1 MKAQVMF
8 KIQTLNN
15 ISPRGLS
22 QFEADRYQ
30 VGSDIADPDAI
41 LVRSQ
46 VMHDMSFAGSLK
58 AVGRAGAGVNNIP
71 IARLSDLGV
80 PVFNTPGANANAV
93 KELVLVGLLMAS
105 RNIPQAL
112 RFVDGLTGDD
122 AAMHKAVESG
132 KKQFVGTELPGRTLG
147 VIGLGAIGVK
157 VANAAHALGMRVIGL
172 DPKITVENAWQLSS
186 GVGQARSV
194 EEVVAQA
201 DYLTFHV
208 PLNDHTR
215 NMLNAERLKLAKP
228 GLVVLNF
235 SREGVVESGLVREAL
250 DEGKLGSYV
259 CDFPGVALQGHPRVI
274 ALPHLGAST
283 HEAEENCAV
292 MVVQQ
297 VRDYLE
303 NGNIRNAVNFP
314 EVMLPHAEGYRVCI
328 ANANVPNM
336 LGQISSTLAGFSL
349 NILDMLN
356 KSKGDL
362 AYTVVDVNQPVPDTA
377 LARLRAIDGVLAA
390 RAV

>member
-1 MKAQVMF
+1 
-8 KIQTLNN
+8 
-15 ISPRGLS
+15 
-22 QFEADRYQ
+22 
-30 VGSDIADPDAI
+30 
-41 LVRSQ
+41 
-46 VMHDMSFAGSLK
+46 
-58 AVGRAGAGVNNIP
+58 
-71 IARLSDLGV
+71 
-80 PVFNTPGANANAV
+80 
-93 KELVLVGLLMAS
+93 
-105 RNIPQAL
+105 
-112 RFVDGLTGDD
+112 
-122 AAMHKAVESG
+122 
-132 KKQFVGTELPGRTLG
+132 
-147 VIGLGAIGVK
+147 
-157 VANAAHALGMRVIGL
+157 
-172 DPKITVENAWQLSS
+172 
-186 GVGQARSV
+186 
-194 EEVVAQA
+194 
-201 DYLTFHV
+201 
-208 PLNDHTR
+208 
-215 NMLNAERLKLAKP
+215 MLNAERLKLAKP

-250 DEGKLGSYV
+250 DEGKLGGYV

-314 EVMLPHAEGYRVCI
+314 EAMLPHAEGYRVCI

-356 KSKGDL
+356 KSRGDL
-362 AYTVVDVNQPVPDTA
+362 AYTVVDVNQPIPDTA

>member
-1 MKAQVMF
+1 MF

-46 VMHDMSFAGSLK
+46 VMHDMSFASSLK

-71 IARLSDLGV
+71 IARLSALGV

-250 DEGKLGSYV
+250 DEGRLGGYV

-314 EVMLPHAEGYRVCI
+314 EAMLPHAEGYRVCI

-356 KSKGDL
+356 KSRGDL
-362 AYTVVDVNQPVPDTA
+362 AYTVVDVNQPIPDTA

>member
-1 MKAQVMF
+1 MF
-8 KIQTLNN
+8 KILTLNN

-22 QFEADRYQ
+22 QFEADQYQ
-30 VGSDIADPDAI
+30 VGSDLTEPDAI

-46 VMHDMSFAGSLK
+46 VMHDMAFPESVK

-71 IARLSDLGV
+71 ITRLSALGV

-112 RFVDGLTGDD
+112 RFVEGLDGDD
-122 AAMHKAVESG
+122 AAMHKTVEAG

-147 VIGLGAIGVK
+147 VVGLGAIGVK
-157 VANAAHALGMRVIGL
+157 VANAAHALGMRVIGF
-172 DPKITVENAWQLSS
+172 DPKVTVENAWQLSA
-186 GVGQARSV
+186 GVEQARSV
-194 EEVVAQA
+194 EEVIARA
-201 DYLTFHV
+201 DYLSFHV

-215 NMLNAERLKLAKP
+215 DMLNAERLKLAKP
-228 GLVVLNF
+228 SLVVLNF
-235 SREGVVESGLVREAL
+235 SREGVVGAALVREAL
-250 DEGKLGSYV
+250 DSGRISGYV
-259 CDFPGVALQGHPRVI
+259 CDFPSVSLKGHSRVI

-283 HEAEENCAV
+283 QEAEENCAV

-303 NGNIRNAVNFP
+303 NGNIRNSVNFP
-314 EVMLPHAEGYRVCI
+314 EAILPRTEGFRVCI
-328 ANANVPNM
+328 VNANVPNM
-336 LGQISSTLAGFSL
+336 LGQISSTLAGSGL

-362 AYTVVDVNQPVPDTA
+362 AYTVVDVDRAIPEAATA
-377 LARLRAIDGVLAA
+377 GLRAIEGVLAV
-390 RAV
+390 RAL

>member
-1 MKAQVMF
+1 MF

-30 VGSDIADPDAI
+30 VGGDVADPDAI

-71 IARLSDLGV
+71 IARLSALGV

-250 DEGKLGSYV
+250 DEGKLGGYV

-297 VRDYLE
+297 MRDYLE

-356 KSKGDL
+356 KSRGDL

>member
-1 MKAQVMF
+1 MF

-22 QFEADRYQ
+22 QFDADRYQ
-30 VGSDIADPDAI
+30 VGGDVADPDAI

-71 IARLSDLGV
+71 IARLSALGV

-186 GVGQARSV
+186 GVGQARSI
-194 EEVVAQA
+194 EEVIAQA

-250 DEGKLGSYV
+250 DEGKLGGYV

-356 KSKGDL
+356 KSRGDL

-377 LARLRAIDGVLAA
+377 LAQLRAIEGVLAA

>member
-1 MKAQVMF
+1 MF

-22 QFEADRYQ
+22 QFDAEQYQ
-30 VGSDIADPDAI
+30 VGNDLAEPDAI

-46 VMHDMSFAGSLK
+46 VMHEMVFPSSLK

-71 IARLSDLGV
+71 IARLSAAAV

-112 RFVDGLTGDD
+112 RFVDGLEGDD

-147 VIGLGAIGVK
+147 VVGLGAIGVK
-157 VANAAHALGMRVIGL
+157 VANAAHALGMRVIGF
-172 DPKITVENAWQLSS
+172 DPKVTVENAWQLSA
-186 GVGQARSV
+186 GVEQARSV
-194 EEVVAQA
+194 EEVIARA
-201 DYLTFHV
+201 DYLSFHV

-215 NMLNAERLKLAKP
+215 NMLSAERLKVAKP
-228 GLVVLNF
+228 GLIALNF
-235 SREGVVESGLVREAL
+235 SREGVVEAAVVREAL
-250 DEGKLGSYV
+250 DEGKLAGYV
-259 CDFPGVALQGHPRVI
+259 CDFPSVALKGHPRVI

-283 HEAEENCAV
+283 NEAEENCAV

-303 NGNIRNAVNFP
+303 NGNIRNSVNFP
-314 EVMLPHAEGYRVCI
+314 EAILPRTEGFRICI

-336 LGQISSTLAGFSL
+336 LGQISSTLAGSGL

-356 KSKGDL
+356 KSKGEL
-362 AYTVVDVNQPVPDTA
+362 AYTLVDVERPVTGPVLDQ
-377 LARLRAIDGVLAA
+377 LRAIDGVLTV
-390 RAV
+390 RAL

>member
-1 MKAQVMF
+1 MF

-30 VGSDIADPDAI
+30 VGGDVADPDAI

-71 IARLSDLGV
+71 IARLSALGV

-250 DEGKLGSYV
+250 DEGRLGGYV

-356 KSKGDL
+356 KSRGDL

>member
-1 MKAQVMF
+1 MF
-8 KIQTLNN
+8 KVRTYNQ
-15 ISPRGLS
+15 ISNKGLS
-22 QFEADRYQ
+22 RFDRDRYEIGGELSQ
-30 VGSDIADPDAI
+30 PDAFM
-41 LVRSQ
+41 LRSQ
-46 VMHDMSFAGSLK
+46 KLHDIEIPESLV
-58 AVGRAGAGVNNIP
+58 AVARAGAGVNNIP
-71 IARLSDLGV
+71 IARLSALGV

-250 DEGKLGSYV
+250 DEGKLGGYV

-314 EVMLPHAEGYRVCI
+314 EAMLPHAEGYRVCI

-356 KSKGDL
+356 KSRGDL
-362 AYTVVDVNQPVPDTA
+362 AYTVVDVNQPIPDTA

>member
-1 MKAQVMF
+1 MF
-8 KIQTLNN
+8 KILTLNN
-15 ISPRGLS
+15 ISSRGLS
-22 QFEADRYQ
+22 QFDAEQYQ
-30 VGSDIADPDAI
+30 VGSDLIEPDAI

-46 VMHDMSFAGSLK
+46 VMHEMAFPPSLK

-71 IARLSDLGV
+71 IARLSAAGV

-93 KELVLVGLLMAS
+93 KELVLAGMLMAS

-112 RFVDGLTGDD
+112 RFVDDLTGDD

-147 VIGLGAIGVK
+147 VVGLGAIGVK
-157 VANAAHALGMRVIGL
+157 VANAAHALGMRVIGF
-172 DPKITVENAWQLSS
+172 DPKVTVENAWQLSA
-186 GVGQARSV
+186 GVEQARSV
-194 EEVVAQA
+194 EEVIARA
-201 DYLTFHV
+201 DYLSFHV

-215 NMLNAERLKLAKP
+215 NMLSAERLKVAKP
-228 GLVVLNF
+228 GLIVLNF
-235 SREGVVESGLVREAL
+235 SREGVVEAAVVREAL
-250 DEGKLGSYV
+250 DEGKLAGYV
-259 CDFPGVALQGHPRVI
+259 CDFPSVALQGHPRVI

-297 VRDYLE
+297 IRDYLE
-303 NGNIRNAVNFP
+303 NGNIRNSVNFP
-314 EVMLPHAEGYRVCI
+314 EAILPRTEGYRICI

-336 LGQISSTLAGFSL
+336 LGQISSTLAGSGL

-356 KSKGDL
+356 KSRGEL
-362 AYTVVDVNQPVPDTA
+362 AYTVVDVDQAVTDPV
-377 LARLRAIDGVLAA
+377 LGQLRAIDGVLTV
-390 RAV
+390 RAL

>member
-1 MKAQVMF
+1 MF

-30 VGSDIADPDAI
+30 VGGDVADPDAI

-71 IARLSDLGV
+71 IARLSALGV

-250 DEGKLGSYV
+250 DEGKLGAYV

-356 KSKGDL
+356 KSRGDL

-377 LARLRAIDGVLAA
+377 LAQLRAIDGVLAA

>member
-1 MKAQVMF
+1 MF

-30 VGSDIADPDAI
+30 VGSDIVDPDAI

-46 VMHDMSFAGSLK
+46 VMHDMSFASSLK

-71 IARLSDLGV
+71 IARLSALGV

-194 EEVVAQA
+194 EEVIAQA

-250 DEGKLGSYV
+250 DEGRLGGYV
-259 CDFPGVALQGHPRVI
+259 CDFPGVVLQGHPRVI

-314 EVMLPHAEGYRVCI
+314 EAMLPHAEGYRVCI

-362 AYTVVDVNQPVPDTA
+362 AYTVVDVNQPIPATA
-377 LARLRAIDGVLAA
+377 LAQLRAIDGVLAA

>member
-1 MKAQVMF
+1 MF
-8 KIQTLNN
+8 KILTLNN

-22 QFEADRYQ
+22 QFEADQYQ
-30 VGSDIADPDAI
+30 VGSDLTEPDAI

-46 VMHDMSFAGSLK
+46 VMHDMAFPESVK

-71 IARLSDLGV
+71 ITRLSALGV

-112 RFVDGLTGDD
+112 HFVEGLDGDD
-122 AAMHKAVESG
+122 AAMHKTVEAG

-147 VIGLGAIGVK
+147 VVGLGAIGVK
-157 VANAAHALGMRVIGL
+157 VANAAHALGMRVIGF
-172 DPKITVENAWQLSS
+172 DPKVTVENAWQLSA
-186 GVGQARSV
+186 GVEQARSV
-194 EEVVAQA
+194 EEVIARA
-201 DYLTFHV
+201 DYLSFHV

-215 NMLNAERLKLAKP
+215 DMLNAERLKLAKP
-228 GLVVLNF
+228 SLVVLNF
-235 SREGVVESGLVREAL
+235 SREGVVGAALVREAL
-250 DEGKLGSYV
+250 DSGRIAGYV
-259 CDFPGVALQGHPRVI
+259 CDFPSVSLKGQSRVI

-283 HEAEENCAV
+283 QEAEENCAV

-303 NGNIRNAVNFP
+303 NGNIRNSVNFP
-314 EVMLPHAEGYRVCI
+314 EAILPRTEGFRVCI
-328 ANANVPNM
+328 VNANVPNM
-336 LGQISSTLAGFSL
+336 LGQISSTLAGSGL

-362 AYTVVDVNQPVPDTA
+362 AYTVVDVDRAIPEAATA
-377 LARLRAIDGVLAA
+377 GLRALEGVLAV
-390 RAV
+390 RAL

>member
-1 MKAQVMF
+1 MF
-8 KIQTLNN
+8 KILTLNN

-22 QFEADRYQ
+22 QFEADQYQ
-30 VGSDIADPDAI
+30 VGSDLTEPDAI

-46 VMHDMSFAGSLK
+46 VMHDMAFPESVK

-71 IARLSDLGV
+71 ITRLSALGV

-112 RFVDGLTGDD
+112 RFVEGLDGDD
-122 AAMHKAVESG
+122 AAMHKTVEAG

-147 VIGLGAIGVK
+147 VVGLGAIGVK
-157 VANAAHALGMRVIGL
+157 VANAAHALGMRVIGF
-172 DPKITVENAWQLSS
+172 DPKVTVENAWQLSA
-186 GVGQARSV
+186 GVEQARSV
-194 EEVVAQA
+194 EEVIARA
-201 DYLTFHV
+201 DYLSFHV

-215 NMLNAERLKLAKP
+215 DMLNAERLKLAKP
-228 GLVVLNF
+228 SLVVLNF
-235 SREGVVESGLVREAL
+235 SREGVVGAALVREAL
-250 DEGKLGSYV
+250 DSGRIAGYV
-259 CDFPGVALQGHPRVI
+259 CDFPSVSLKGHSRVI

-283 HEAEENCAV
+283 QEAEENCAV

-303 NGNIRNAVNFP
+303 NGNIRNSVNFP
-314 EVMLPHAEGYRVCI
+314 EAILPRTEGFRVCI
-328 ANANVPNM
+328 VNANVPNM
-336 LGQISSTLAGFSL
+336 LGQISSTLAGSGL

-362 AYTVVDVNQPVPDTA
+362 AYTVVDVDRAIPETA
-377 LARLRAIDGVLAA
+377 TAGLRAIEGVLAV
-390 RAV
+390 RAL

>member
-1 MKAQVMF
+1 MF

-15 ISPRGLS
+15 ISSRGLS
-22 QFEADRYQ
+22 QFDAEQYQ
-30 VGSDIADPDAI
+30 VGNDLAEPDAI

-46 VMHDMSFAGSLK
+46 VMHEMAFPSSLK

-71 IARLSDLGV
+71 IARLSAAAV

-112 RFVDGLTGDD
+112 RFVDGLEGDD

-147 VIGLGAIGVK
+147 VVGLGAIGVK
-157 VANAAHALGMRVIGL
+157 VANAAHALGMRVIGF
-172 DPKITVENAWQLSS
+172 DPKVTVENAWQLSA
-186 GVGQARSV
+186 GVEQARSV
-194 EEVVAQA
+194 EEVIARA
-201 DYLTFHV
+201 DYLSFHV

-215 NMLNAERLKLAKP
+215 NMLSAERLKVAKP
-228 GLVVLNF
+228 GLIALNF
-235 SREGVVESGLVREAL
+235 SREGVVEAAVVREAL
-250 DEGKLGSYV
+250 DEGKLAGYV
-259 CDFPGVALQGHPRVI
+259 CDFPSVALKGHPRVI

-283 HEAEENCAV
+283 NEAEENCAV

-303 NGNIRNAVNFP
+303 NGNIRNSVNFP
-314 EVMLPHAEGYRVCI
+314 EAILPRTEGFRICI

-336 LGQISSTLAGFSL
+336 LGQISSTLAGSGL

-356 KSKGDL
+356 KSKGEL
-362 AYTVVDVNQPVPDTA
+362 AYTLVDVERPVTGPVLDQ
-377 LARLRAIDGVLAA
+377 LRAIDGVLTV
-390 RAV
+390 RAL

>member
-1 MKAQVMF
+1 MF
-8 KIQTLNN
+8 KILTLNN
-15 ISPRGLS
+15 ISSRGLS
-22 QFEADRYQ
+22 QFDAEQYQ
-30 VGSDIADPDAI
+30 IGGDLAEPDAI

-46 VMHDMSFAGSLK
+46 VMHEMAFPASLK

-71 IARLSDLGV
+71 IARLSAAAV

-132 KKQFVGTELPGRTLG
+132 KKQFVGSELPGRTLG
-147 VIGLGAIGVK
+147 VVGLGAIGVK
-157 VANAAHALGMRVIGL
+157 VANAAHALGMRVIGF
-172 DPKITVENAWQLSS
+172 DPKVTVENAWQLSA
-186 GVGQARSV
+186 GVEQARSV
-194 EEVVAQA
+194 EEVIARA
-201 DYLTFHV
+201 DYLSFHV

-215 NMLNAERLKLAKP
+215 NMLSAERMKLAKP
-228 GLVVLNF
+228 GLIVLNF
-235 SREGVVESGLVREAL
+235 SREGVVEAALVREAL
-250 DEGKLGSYV
+250 DEGKLAGYV
-259 CDFPGVALQGHPRVI
+259 CDFPSVALQGHSRVI

-297 VRDYLE
+297 IRDYLE
-303 NGNIRNAVNFP
+303 NGNIRNSVNFP
-314 EVMLPHAEGYRVCI
+314 EAILPRTEGFRICI

-336 LGQISSTLAGFSL
+336 LGQISSTLAGSGL

-356 KSKGDL
+356 KSKGEL
-362 AYTVVDVNQPVPDTA
+362 AYTLVDVDRAVTGPVLDQ
-377 LARLRAIDGVLAA
+377 LRAIDGVLTV
-390 RAV
+390 RAL

>member
-1 MKAQVMF
+1 MF

-22 QFEADRYQ
+22 QFDADRYQ
-30 VGSDIADPDAI
+30 VGGDVADPDAI

-71 IARLSDLGV
+71 IARLSALGV

-186 GVGQARSV
+186 GVGQARSI
-194 EEVVAQA
+194 EEVIAQA

-250 DEGKLGSYV
+250 DEGKLGGYV

-303 NGNIRNAVNFP
+303 KRKHP
-314 EVMLPHAEGYRVCI
+314 
-328 ANANVPNM
+328 
-336 LGQISSTLAGFSL
+336 
-349 NILDMLN
+349 
-356 KSKGDL
+356 
-362 AYTVVDVNQPVPDTA
+362 
-377 LARLRAIDGVLAA
+377 
-390 RAV
+390 

>member
-1 MKAQVMF
+1 MF
-8 KIQTLNN
+8 KILTLNN

-22 QFEADRYQ
+22 QFEADQYQ
-30 VGSDIADPDAI
+30 VGSDLTEPDAI

-46 VMHDMSFAGSLK
+46 VMHDMAFPESVK

-71 IARLSDLGV
+71 ITRLSALGV

-112 RFVDGLTGDD
+112 HFVEGLDGDD
-122 AAMHKAVESG
+122 AAMHKTVEAG

-147 VIGLGAIGVK
+147 VVGLGAIGVK
-157 VANAAHALGMRVIGL
+157 VANAAHALGMRVIGF
-172 DPKITVENAWQLSS
+172 DPKVTVENAWQLSA
-186 GVGQARSV
+186 GVEQARSV
-194 EEVVAQA
+194 EEVIARA
-201 DYLTFHV
+201 DYLSFHV

-215 NMLNAERLKLAKP
+215 DMLNAERLKLAKP
-228 GLVVLNF
+228 SLVVLNF
-235 SREGVVESGLVREAL
+235 SREGVVGAALVREAL
-250 DEGKLGSYV
+250 DSGRISGYV
-259 CDFPGVALQGHPRVI
+259 CDFPSVSLKGHSRVI

-283 HEAEENCAV
+283 QEAEENCAV

-303 NGNIRNAVNFP
+303 NGNIRNSVNFP
-314 EVMLPHAEGYRVCI
+314 EAILPRTEGFRVCI
-328 ANANVPNM
+328 VNANVPNM
-336 LGQISSTLAGFSL
+336 LGQISSTLAGSGL

-362 AYTVVDVNQPVPDTA
+362 AYTVVDVDRAIPETA
-377 LARLRAIDGVLAA
+377 TAGLRAIEGVLAV
-390 RAV
+390 RAL

>member
-1 MKAQVMF
+1 MF
-8 KIQTLNN
+8 KILTLNN

-22 QFEADRYQ
+22 QFEADQYQ
-30 VGSDIADPDAI
+30 VGSDLTEPDAI

-46 VMHDMSFAGSLK
+46 VMHDMAFPESVK

-71 IARLSDLGV
+71 ITRLSALGV

-112 RFVDGLTGDD
+112 RFVEGLDGDD
-122 AAMHKAVESG
+122 AAMHKTVEAG

-147 VIGLGAIGVK
+147 VVGLGAIGVK
-157 VANAAHALGMRVIGL
+157 VANAAHALGMRVIGF
-172 DPKITVENAWQLSS
+172 DPKVTVENAWQLSA
-186 GVGQARSV
+186 GVEQARSV
-194 EEVVAQA
+194 EEVIARA
-201 DYLTFHV
+201 DYLSFHV

-215 NMLNAERLKLAKP
+215 DMLNAERLKLAKP

-235 SREGVVESGLVREAL
+235 SREGVVGAALVREAL
-250 DEGKLGSYV
+250 DSGRIAGYV
-259 CDFPGVALQGHPRVI
+259 CDFPSVSLQGHSRVI

-283 HEAEENCAV
+283 QEAEENCAV

-303 NGNIRNAVNFP
+303 NGNIRNSVNFP
-314 EVMLPHAEGYRVCI
+314 EAILPRTEGFRVCI
-328 ANANVPNM
+328 VNANVPNM
-336 LGQISSTLAGFSL
+336 LGQISSTLAGSGL

-362 AYTVVDVNQPVPDTA
+362 AYTVVDVDRAIPEAATA
-377 LARLRAIDGVLAA
+377 GLRAIEGVLAV
-390 RAV
+390 RAL

>member
-1 MKAQVMF
+1 MF

-15 ISPRGLS
+15 ISSRGLS
-22 QFEADRYQ
+22 QFDAELYQ
-30 VGSDIADPDAI
+30 VGSEIADPDAI

-46 VMHDMSFAGSLK
+46 VMHDMTFASSLK

-71 IARLSDLGV
+71 IARLSALGV

-122 AAMHKAVESG
+122 TAMHKAVESG

-194 EEVVAQA
+194 EEVIAQA

-215 NMLNAERLKLAKP
+215 NMLNVERLKLAKP
-228 GLVVLNF
+228 NLVVLNF
-235 SREGVVESGLVREAL
+235 SREGVVESGVVREAL
-250 DEGKLGSYV
+250 DEGKLGGYV

-283 HEAEENCAV
+283 QEAEENCAI

-362 AYTVVDVNQPVPDTA
+362 AYTVVDVNQPLPDAA
-377 LARLRAIDGVLAA
+377 LAQLRAIDGVLAA

>member
-1 MKAQVMF
+1 MF
-8 KIQTLNN
+8 KILTLNN

-22 QFEADRYQ
+22 QFEADQYQ
-30 VGSDIADPDAI
+30 VGSDLTEPDAI

-46 VMHDMSFAGSLK
+46 VMHDMAFPESVK

-71 IARLSDLGV
+71 ITRLSALGV

-112 RFVDGLTGDD
+112 HFVEGLDGDD
-122 AAMHKAVESG
+122 AAMHKTVEAG

-147 VIGLGAIGVK
+147 VVGLGAIGVK
-157 VANAAHALGMRVIGL
+157 VANAAHALGMRVIGF
-172 DPKITVENAWQLSS
+172 DPKVTVENAWQLSA
-186 GVGQARSV
+186 GVEQARSV
-194 EEVVAQA
+194 EEVIARA
-201 DYLTFHV
+201 DYLSFHV

-215 NMLNAERLKLAKP
+215 DMLNAERLKLAKP
-228 GLVVLNF
+228 SLVVLNF
-235 SREGVVESGLVREAL
+235 SREGVVGAALVREAL
-250 DEGKLGSYV
+250 DSGRISGYV
-259 CDFPGVALQGHPRVI
+259 CDFPSVSLKGHSRVI

-283 HEAEENCAV
+283 QEAEENCAV

-303 NGNIRNAVNFP
+303 NGNIRNSVNFP
-314 EVMLPHAEGYRVCI
+314 EAILPRTEGFRVCI
-328 ANANVPNM
+328 VNANVPNM
-336 LGQISSTLAGFSL
+336 LGQISSTLAGSGL

-362 AYTVVDVNQPVPDTA
+362 AYTVVDVDRAIPEAATA
-377 LARLRAIDGVLAA
+377 GLRAIEGVLAV
-390 RAV
+390 RAL

>member
-1 MKAQVMF
+1 MF

-22 QFEADRYQ
+22 QFEVDRYQ

-46 VMHDMSFAGSLK
+46 VMHDMSFASSLK

-71 IARLSDLGV
+71 IARLSALGV

-250 DEGKLGSYV
+250 DEGKLGGYV

-314 EVMLPHAEGYRVCI
+314 EAMLPHAEGYRVCI

-356 KSKGDL
+356 KSRGDL
-362 AYTVVDVNQPVPDTA
+362 AYTVVDVNQPIPDTA

>member
-1 MKAQVMF
+1 MF
-8 KIQTLNN
+8 KILTLNN

-22 QFEADRYQ
+22 QFEADQYQ
-30 VGSDIADPDAI
+30 VGSDLTEPDAI

-46 VMHDMSFAGSLK
+46 VMHDMAFPESVK

-71 IARLSDLGV
+71 ITRLSALGV

-112 RFVDGLTGDD
+112 RFVEGLDGDD
-122 AAMHKAVESG
+122 AAMHKTVEAG

-147 VIGLGAIGVK
+147 VVGLGAIGVK
-157 VANAAHALGMRVIGL
+157 VANAAHALGMRVIGF
-172 DPKITVENAWQLSS
+172 DPKVTVENAWQLSA
-186 GVGQARSV
+186 GVEQARSV
-194 EEVVAQA
+194 EEVIARA
-201 DYLTFHV
+201 DYLSFHV

-215 NMLNAERLKLAKP
+215 DMLNAERLKLAKP
-228 GLVVLNF
+228 SLVVLNF
-235 SREGVVESGLVREAL
+235 SREGVVGAALVREAL
-250 DEGKLGSYV
+250 DSGRISGYV
-259 CDFPGVALQGHPRVI
+259 CDFPSVSLKGHSRVI

-283 HEAEENCAV
+283 QEAEENCAV

-303 NGNIRNAVNFP
+303 NGNIRNSVNFP
-314 EVMLPHAEGYRVCI
+314 EAILPRTEGFRVCI
-328 ANANVPNM
+328 VNANVPNM
-336 LGQISSTLAGFSL
+336 LGQISSTLAGSGL

-362 AYTVVDVNQPVPDTA
+362 AYTVVDVDRAIPETA
-377 LARLRAIDGVLAA
+377 TAGLRAIEGVLAV
-390 RAV
+390 RAL

>member
-1 MKAQVMF
+1 MF
-8 KIQTLNN
+8 KILTLNN

-30 VGSDIADPDAI
+30 VGTDLTEPDAI

-46 VMHDMSFAGSLK
+46 VMHDMAFPESVK

-71 IARLSDLGV
+71 IARLSAMGV

-112 RFVDGLTGDD
+112 RFVEGLDGDD
-122 AAMHKAVESG
+122 AAMHKTVEAG

-147 VIGLGAIGVK
+147 VVGLGAIGVK
-157 VANAAHALGMRVIGL
+157 VANAAHALGMRVIGF
-172 DPKITVENAWQLSS
+172 DPKVTVENAWQLSA
-186 GVGQARSV
+186 GVEQARSV
-194 EEVVAQA
+194 EEVIARA
-201 DYLTFHV
+201 DYLSFHV

-215 NMLNAERLKLAKP
+215 DMLNAERLKLAKP
-228 GLVVLNF
+228 SLIVLNF
-235 SREGVVESGLVREAL
+235 SREGVVDATLVREAL
-250 DEGKLGSYV
+250 DSGRIAGYV
-259 CDFPGVALQGHPRVI
+259 CDFPSVALQGHSRVI

-283 HEAEENCAV
+283 REAEENCAV

-297 VRDYLE
+297 IRDYLE
-303 NGNIRNAVNFP
+303 NGNIRNSVNFP
-314 EVMLPHAEGYRVCI
+314 ETILPRTEGFRIGIV
-328 ANANVPNM
+328 NANVPNM
-336 LGQISSTLAGFSL
+336 LGQISSTLAGSGL

-362 AYTVVDVNQPVPDTA
+362 AYTVVDVDRAIPETA
-377 LARLRAIDGVLAA
+377 MAGLRAIEGVLAV
-390 RAV
+390 RAL

>member
-1 MKAQVMF
+1 MF

-22 QFEADRYQ
+22 QFDAEQYQ
-30 VGSDIADPDAI
+30 VGNDLAEPDAI

-46 VMHDMSFAGSLK
+46 VMHEMVFPSSLK

-71 IARLSDLGV
+71 IARLSAAAV

-112 RFVDGLTGDD
+112 RFVDGLEGDD

-147 VIGLGAIGVK
+147 VVGLGAIGVK
-157 VANAAHALGMRVIGL
+157 VANAAHALGMRVIGF
-172 DPKITVENAWQLSS
+172 DPKVTVENAWQLSA
-186 GVGQARSV
+186 GVQQARSV
-194 EEVVAQA
+194 EEVIARA
-201 DYLTFHV
+201 DYLSFHV

-215 NMLNAERLKLAKP
+215 NMLSAERLKVAKP
-228 GLVVLNF
+228 GLIALNF
-235 SREGVVESGLVREAL
+235 SREGVVEAAVVREAL
-250 DEGKLGSYV
+250 DEGKLAGYV
-259 CDFPGVALQGHPRVI
+259 CDFPSVALKGHPRVI

-283 HEAEENCAV
+283 NEAEENCAV

-303 NGNIRNAVNFP
+303 NGNIRNSVNFP
-314 EVMLPHAEGYRVCI
+314 EAILPRTEGFRICI

-336 LGQISSTLAGFSL
+336 LGQISSTLAGSGL

-356 KSKGDL
+356 KSKGEL
-362 AYTVVDVNQPVPDTA
+362 AYTLVDVERPVTGPVLDQ
-377 LARLRAIDGVLAA
+377 LRAIDGVLTV
-390 RAV
+390 RAL

>member
-1 MKAQVMF
+1 MF

-22 QFEADRYQ
+22 QFDAERYQ
-30 VGSDIADPDAI
+30 VGGDIADPDAI

-46 VMHDMSFAGSLK
+46 DMHDMSFTGSLK

-71 IARLSDLGV
+71 IARLSALGV

-93 KELVLVGLLMAS
+93 KELVLAGLLMAA

-186 GVGQARSV
+186 GVGQARSI
-194 EEVVAQA
+194 EEVIAQA

-235 SREGVVESGLVREAL
+235 SREGVVESGLAREAL
-250 DEGKLGSYV
+250 DEGRLGSYV

-274 ALPHLGAST
+274 ALPDLGAST

>member
-1 MKAQVMF
+1 MF

-30 VGSDIADPDAI
+30 VGGDVADPDAI

-71 IARLSDLGV
+71 IARLSALGV

-250 DEGKLGSYV
+250 DEGKLGGYV

-356 KSKGDL
+356 KSRGDL

-377 LARLRAIDGVLAA
+377 LAQLRAIDGVLAA

>member
-1 MKAQVMF
+1 MF

-22 QFEADRYQ
+22 QFEPDRYQ
-30 VGSDIADPDAI
+30 VGSDVADPDAI

-71 IARLSDLGV
+71 IARLSALGV

-122 AAMHKAVESG
+122 ATMHKAVESG

-186 GVGQARSV
+186 GVGQARSI

-250 DEGKLGSYV
+250 DEGRLGSYV

-362 AYTVVDVNQPVPDTA
+362 AYTVVDVNQPVPDAA
-377 LARLRAIDGVLAA
+377 LAQLRVIDGVLAA

>member
-1 MKAQVMF
+1 MF

-30 VGSDIADPDAI
+30 VSGDVADPDAI

-46 VMHDMSFAGSLK
+46 VMHDMNFASSLK

-71 IARLSDLGV
+71 IARLSALGV

-250 DEGKLGSYV
+250 DEGKLGAYV

-356 KSKGDL
+356 KSRGDL

-377 LARLRAIDGVLAA
+377 LAQLRAIDGVLAV

>member
-1 MKAQVMF
+1 MF
-8 KIQTLNN
+8 KILTLNN
-15 ISPRGLS
+15 ISSRGLS
-22 QFEADRYQ
+22 QFDAEQYQ
-30 VGSDIADPDAI
+30 VGSDLAEPDAI

-46 VMHDMSFAGSLK
+46 VMHEMAFPPSLK

-71 IARLSDLGV
+71 IARLSAAGV

-93 KELVLVGLLMAS
+93 KELVLAGMLMAS

-112 RFVDGLTGDD
+112 RFVDDLTGDD

-147 VIGLGAIGVK
+147 VVGLGAIGVK
-157 VANAAHALGMRVIGL
+157 VANAAHALGMRVIGF
-172 DPKITVENAWQLSS
+172 DPKVTVENAWQLSA
-186 GVGQARSV
+186 GVEQARSV
-194 EEVVAQA
+194 EEVIARA
-201 DYLTFHV
+201 DYLSFHV

-215 NMLNAERLKLAKP
+215 NMLSAERLKVAKP
-228 GLVVLNF
+228 GLIVLNF
-235 SREGVVESGLVREAL
+235 SREGVVEAAVVREAL
-250 DEGKLGSYV
+250 DEGKLAGYV
-259 CDFPGVALQGHPRVI
+259 CDFPSVALQGHPRVI

-297 VRDYLE
+297 IRDYLE
-303 NGNIRNAVNFP
+303 NGNIRNSVNFP
-314 EVMLPHAEGYRVCI
+314 EAILPRTEGYRICI

-336 LGQISSTLAGFSL
+336 LGQISSTLAGSGL

-356 KSKGDL
+356 KSRGEL
-362 AYTVVDVNQPVPDTA
+362 AYTVVDVDQEVTDPV
-377 LARLRAIDGVLAA
+377 LGQLRAIDGVLTV
-390 RAV
+390 RAL

>member
-1 MKAQVMF
+1 MF

-22 QFEADRYQ
+22 QFDAERYQ
-30 VGSDIADPDAI
+30 VGGDIADPDAI

-46 VMHDMSFAGSLK
+46 DMHDMSFTGSLK

-71 IARLSDLGV
+71 IARLSALGV

-93 KELVLVGLLMAS
+93 KELVLAGLLMAA

-186 GVGQARSV
+186 GVGQARSI
-194 EEVVAQA
+194 EEVIAQA

-215 NMLNAERLKLAKP
+215 NMLNAVRLKLAKP

-235 SREGVVESGLVREAL
+235 SREGVVESGLAREAL
-250 DEGKLGSYV
+250 DEGRLGGYV
-259 CDFPGVALQGHPRVI
+259 CDFPSVALQGHPRVI

-328 ANANVPNM
+328 VNANVPNM

-356 KSKGDL
+356 KSRGDL

>member
-1 MKAQVMF
+1 MF

-356 KSKGDL
+356 KSRGDL

>member
-1 MKAQVMF
+1 MF
-8 KIQTLNN
+8 KILTLNN
-15 ISPRGLS
+15 ISSRGLS
-22 QFEADRYQ
+22 QFDAEQYQ
-30 VGSDIADPDAI
+30 VGSDLAEPDAI

-46 VMHDMSFAGSLK
+46 VMHEMAFPPSLK

-71 IARLSDLGV
+71 IARLSAAGV

-93 KELVLVGLLMAS
+93 KELVLAGMLMAS

-112 RFVDGLTGDD
+112 RFVDDLTGDD

-147 VIGLGAIGVK
+147 VVGLGAIGVK
-157 VANAAHALGMRVIGL
+157 VANAAHALGMRVIGF
-172 DPKITVENAWQLSS
+172 DPKVTVENAWQLSA
-186 GVGQARSV
+186 GVEQARSV
-194 EEVVAQA
+194 EEVIARA
-201 DYLTFHV
+201 DYLSFHV

-215 NMLNAERLKLAKP
+215 NMLSAERLKVAKP
-228 GLVVLNF
+228 GLIVLNF
-235 SREGVVESGLVREAL
+235 SREGVVEAAVVREAL
-250 DEGKLGSYV
+250 DEGKLAGYV
-259 CDFPGVALQGHPRVI
+259 CDFPSVALQGHPRVI

-297 VRDYLE
+297 IRDYLE
-303 NGNIRNAVNFP
+303 NGNIRNSVNFP
-314 EVMLPHAEGYRVCI
+314 EAILPRTEGYRICI

-336 LGQISSTLAGFSL
+336 LGQISSTLAGSGL

-356 KSKGDL
+356 KSRGEL
-362 AYTVVDVNQPVPDTA
+362 AYTVVDVDQAVTDPV
-377 LARLRAIDGVLAA
+377 LGQLRAIDGVLTV
-390 RAV
+390 RAL

>member
-1 MKAQVMF
+1 MF

-22 QFEADRYQ
+22 QFDAERYQ
-30 VGSDIADPDAI
+30 VGGDIADPDAI

-46 VMHDMSFAGSLK
+46 DMHDMSFTGSLK

-71 IARLSDLGV
+71 IARLSALGV

-93 KELVLVGLLMAS
+93 KELVLAGLLMAA

-186 GVGQARSV
+186 GVGQARSI
-194 EEVVAQA
+194 EEVIAQA

-235 SREGVVESGLVREAL
+235 SREGVVESGLAREAL
-250 DEGKLGSYV
+250 DEGRLGSYV

>member
-1 MKAQVMF
+1 MF
-8 KIQTLNN
+8 KILTLNN

-22 QFEADRYQ
+22 QFEADQYQ
-30 VGSDIADPDAI
+30 VGSDLTEPDAI

-46 VMHDMSFAGSLK
+46 VMHDMAFPESVK

-71 IARLSDLGV
+71 ITRLSALGV

-112 RFVDGLTGDD
+112 HFVEGLDGDD
-122 AAMHKAVESG
+122 AAMHKTVEAG

-147 VIGLGAIGVK
+147 VVGLGAIGVK
-157 VANAAHALGMRVIGL
+157 VANAAHALGMRVIGF
-172 DPKITVENAWQLSS
+172 DPKVTVENAWQLSA
-186 GVGQARSV
+186 GVEQARSV
-194 EEVVAQA
+194 EEVIARA
-201 DYLTFHV
+201 DYLSFHV

-215 NMLNAERLKLAKP
+215 DMLNAERLKLAKP
-228 GLVVLNF
+228 SLVVLNF
-235 SREGVVESGLVREAL
+235 SREGVVGAALVREAL
-250 DEGKLGSYV
+250 DSGRIAGYV
-259 CDFPGVALQGHPRVI
+259 CDFPSVSLKGHSRVI

-283 HEAEENCAV
+283 QEAEENCAV

-303 NGNIRNAVNFP
+303 NGNIRNSVNFP
-314 EVMLPHAEGYRVCI
+314 EAILPRTEGFRVCI
-328 ANANVPNM
+328 VNANVPNM
-336 LGQISSTLAGFSL
+336 LGQISSTLAGSGL

-362 AYTVVDVNQPVPDTA
+362 AYTVVDVDRAIPETA
-377 LARLRAIDGVLAA
+377 TAGLRAIEGVLAV
-390 RAV
+390 RAL